1 MDSRHWW
8 LVNRVQE
15 TFQFGTNDSPVLY
28 EQFLADASHIREIN
42 KFLSAQG
49 CRLLIFYDTFSSDTS
64 TSREL
69 SVVTDLSPG
78 AEVYH
83 ESNLAVVFFRP
94 EVLAEELDLTS
105 LQQDVMCLELKLTDL
120 TAMLALISQLYL
132 PMVEQEA
139 LTLQNIPQ
147 CEIDNYKKSLNEH
160 LRELTCL
167 VEKSEP
173 HLNILSPHTKL
184 ISDANWMNSPIRA
197 NDLSTTVL
205 QDWLSTI
212 HSHLTDVIDTPYMEL
227 EAQSSPLEELR
238 KWSARQKIFSSI
250 LKQMRGQDA
259 RSIVRLLASSKP
271 DLVHMWNDTE
281 TQVLQINS
289 IAKNKLVFL
298 NSINKHFSTM
308 LLHSSSL
315 ESLNANLSAINSSP
329 GLFVGFQLPSQ
340 RGYLGY
346 VYYKLVCEIIRL
358 TSAFL
363 LNRKPTMLVNNVSSS
378 WFYLDPGNDPE
389 NYKDYLK
396 LLNEVLNLE
405 TNLEQHISILKEK
418 GLLQNLS
425 RLSGKK
431 ESAITEDQDL
441 YKEYSRIETLLSPL
455 RTFSAHVNSVLKLY
469 NDILK
474 LVELCNRLTVYSSC
488 PEVTWKENPLNFS
501 SVEIVVSNPEQDDEF
516 IQESPSSSSSRN
528 KRPIGSGKM
537 GILLEVDEDK
547 NFDTPSLSRRDSDSE
562 GFSDILENEP
572 RRGNVPRVY
581 TRFSE
586 QIKGWLED
594 NLEYAYKRFPTGPI
608 FLYEP
613 TSSNYESFDKLFDR
627 ILNSMETLNIN
638 IEITFTELTNS
649 QFCMNEQ
656 LALVDIFSGWA
667 VDLKAT
673 EFSKLYL
680 TKAFSQFE
688 EKMLSLEQRF
698 LDDKITPSKLLDIS
712 RVTESVRWSRLLLDK
727 LEQPMQRLSKYELTL
742 KDPENVESFNKY
754 RTFKSDLKH
763 YEKIWIKFCQEAVKE
778 IAKQQ
783 QNKLL
788 LMPQE
793 SDLIRINLNPIIFI
807 AIRELKSLFKVG
819 INLPLKSEELLF
831 SGERL
836 KMNFDRANFV
846 KFEFLKFQS
855 KIPEYLIPLYEPRLK
870 LFLKSLQS
878 GWTHLTWRNIN
889 LDVFFEAANRELSK
903 LNLSIKEVIV
913 FISSAKDSFQ
923 SSIDSLPSI
932 FKDVL
937 TSDSS
942 ITIEQFKNLF
952 TNFVSKTRSKIENI
966 LLSFQYT
973 ICQSYTKINQSNED
987 YENYS
992 PEELL
997 ETVSKKLES
1006 DPHCSSMK
1014 SFLQF
1019 YISWSYETILA
1030 WITDQFQH
1038 YLNLINF
1045 TLCKENKQELL
1056 EKQLSNLHSESTPT
1070 LANLHTFVT
1079 SSDFNEIVKSF
1090 MKHRLRISCEVIFEV
1105 PFVISVPSYESIS
1118 ETILA
1123 CFDQLVDVFSSIF
1136 NSSCAFEFQ
1145 EIASVN
1151 NEKLL
1156 AEANSVRSA
1165 IKSNLIE
1172 LINPLRYIFNFFSNF
1187 DSIRRG
1193 ELFQTYE
1200 QICTHS
1206 EYLQLSTNIVHSLF
1220 DILIFLRNLV
1230 PAFNL
1235 GILKVSLAPLQMS
1248 LSLLIQ
1254 MWKDKFSSYLLDNFE
1269 SQLKDAIMKREKIH
1283 SHLDKKVENII
1294 DLDVVLKYLRD
1305 VFNLE
1310 FTIEG
1315 TFSQIEASYQLLD
1328 SYEVTIQRASLEA
1341 VNNLRKNWQ
1350 IVIQRARE
1358 LQEHFITKNYLK
1370 YERDIEREMKTFEIR
1385 TIQLLKEFD
1394 AEGPCVVGIDAETAK
1409 SRLNTFSEKYSQF
1422 LSKKELLSSL
1432 QTTYFIPTSNYSD
1445 LDKVGKEISILKKL
1459 YFLYENL
1466 CAFEK
1471 DTKSQSWIILQ
1482 FDICQKQM
1490 TQFNEEF
1497 EELDRS
1503 LSEWDAYRYIQR
1515 TINMYFEVL
1524 PILRKLQDPTFKP
1537 RHWLR
1542 LMSLGSK
1549 HFTINPQKLTL
1560 ENVLKLDI
1568 VQHSLQIDEICKKAI
1583 AEAEV
1588 DKILKNISNELQ
1600 DQAFV
1605 FLYPP
1610 DHVPHISTESAL
1622 NLLEV
1627 LDEHYVTLSSVL
1639 TSRYISH
1646 FLREATQLSSNIKTI
1661 QTFINHLTYSQTLA
1675 FQLDSI
1681 FKNSQT
1687 DFPLSA
1693 AFNEAQI
1700 NFVAAFKRWKK
1711 LMKKVEEP
1719 SNIVVCC
1726 CNDDQI
1732 GDQLEGII
1740 KELENCRF
1748 SIEEYLESIRSSYP
1762 FLYFLSDHDLLD
1774 LLKHQANPTAMVP
1787 HIKPFFP
1794 QLIQFTYD
1802 EKARR
1807 RSMMQIDTEKQVKHI
1822 NGFIS
1827 SIGEEVLLQRNIP
1840 ICRESYITIS
1850 DLMKETRRTLQV
1862 EFSDF
1867 VKECR
1872 DKKMPNAEYDL
1883 FMFTWER
1890 LTTQI
1895 ALICLHSIWTKN
1907 LQEAIINFRS
1917 HKNALSE
1924 ATTLFYQHISRLLT
1938 LVHSPHSSRNLPY
1951 LRSKLEC
1958 IVFYGLWLR
1967 DIGYDLA
1974 EKKPRD
1980 ISDFEW
1986 QRYVRVYYHSTPALT
2001 ESNYEMVA
2009 SNETLNLTLRCLFTS
2024 IPYGF
2029 DYIGHATPNIFLTS
2043 SMKTIHLLYLSILE
2057 QRHTQFKTNLPLEFM
2072 HSAKEFSRIHGR
2084 HFMQLRIH
2092 ENFSPKAMSCFLLGT
2107 FLSKYWGLING
2118 WNSINKECLSIF
2130 TSVVTRLHERN
2141 FPSETNQSLSNE
2153 SSILML
2159 VTNIDHFLTCS
2170 LRPFFKSCSYLPPND
2185 YYILKLY
2192 CLARGIKA
2200 SKQLIDKMLW
2210 FKDILPILY
2219 PETFHVRFTI
2229 PFFISILNYVSVEK
2243 SKSVGS
2249 RRLSRSNSDAGLD
2262 PDFRFKS
2269 RRTSLTQSRTLK
2281 QLSTHRLTFGNI
2293 LNLTPDEPPNPSL
2306 PNKEQQMIAS
2316 FLVDTCIPRF
2326 QPEVHSKFLS
2336 LVDTV
2341 FGTSYS
2347 TTLTDSLV
2355 IANFSSIFIKVC
2367 SEMGIISTSIL
2378 EQQIKAIHRAAN
2390 TYHGFILFGKPGT
2403 GKSTAFNV
2411 FLNCLKNFT
2420 GDITNDNILKYNR
2433 HKTYHIYPKSL
2444 HSQLSLIGKVDD
2456 RQCWRDG
2463 ILSQAVRYANA
2474 DSNCLVWIVI
2484 DDIIQSSLF
2493 EFLSSCIFSSSL
2505 TLSNGQ
2511 CLTITNNVRFVLETI
2526 NLSSL
2531 SLSYL
2536 NLFQM
2541 IYFSSDAVQ
2550 FDSFAM
2556 LSIQRHPKHLKNI
2569 IYRALQK
2576 IMGVF
2581 LRDHLSQ
2588 YPSINEFNMS
2598 SLYKTFFT
2606 YFDQLIENYLT
2617 SPGQPEPIN
2626 LSLIERFA
2634 LFALTSSFG
2643 IHLEEYSWASFTRD
2657 LYSLSDCLPDL
2668 ESGLTI
2674 FDYCIGNLG
2683 DWDTLHMVY
2692 SDSYPAYSITCNG
2705 DIIVKCT
2712 NLYRVNMLAELCVS
2726 SERPIMIIGPHSSGK
2741 SSLVKN
2747 LIYSKSYDDTTQVVL
2762 HQAIDPSTTVAS
2774 LYDSLYSRLECRY
2787 LDTYGPPKNHK
2798 LNFFI
2803 DDLHIG
2809 QSADNHNSPVQE
2821 FIRCMVESKGCFS
2834 EEFPTKWLTLKDI
2847 VTICAMTSERYLPWT
2862 HSRMSQHF
2870 NVIRLYPEAIT
2881 QDTVYH
2887 LLDAL
2892 TQPEGVSKYSPE
2904 VLNTLTKT
2912 SQTIYRLVST
2922 IFQSVDILGRNHYYF
2937 SWKDLSLIF
2946 HGFRVCADELLEGEN
2961 EVFNLLYHITNRV
2974 YSAQLCNLSDIN
2986 TFKCIMEKQ
2995 WNRDASNTSFIE
3007 NKFADIPYFTTLVEE
3022 HKPDTSNVPL
3032 QSLSH
3037 AMEINTNII
3046 LHPTKQLDQLVRY
3059 VTKLQNQHND
3069 KYVERPCISML
3080 TLSDIK
3086 QLDYLNFLLSFPKS
3100 NILFVGRHMMKLS
3113 DISRLAYFA
3122 AGFEYLELILK
3133 TKQSF
3138 IDGIKSAIRQAALG
3152 SKSVGFVITSDQLQL
3167 SYVRDLFNTYLV
3179 TGHVDHVFA
3188 FDEFNSLV
3196 SSIEPTYKR
3205 LYANTYTDARQYFS
3219 VQIQKNLKVIIC
3231 IETHNPLLKDF
3242 ELFPG
3247 LVKGC
3252 YVSIY
3257 KDWCGP
3263 NIVED
3268 MIDLVKRPESN
3279 IPIRSLPSTF
3289 SMETMI
3295 NLLSTMH
3302 SSFIQQDRDLN
3313 FIERISLYTKNS
3325 YELLDPFTE
3334 RESRKQS
3341 SSNSLFQYFFEDNM
3355 QFIQDYE
3362 KVRRGVVSLVGGFS
3376 LQRFIKVFFTIYIS
3390 ESKNNERKRRNLKRC
3405 LSTREDLQGRHEKL
3419 VQEVARIEG
3428 EIVEKDAECES
3439 LLEKLSLISCKV
3451 ESIKVF
3457 SSDSDSNI
3465 LRATLAT
3472 IRTQDETNM
3481 ELLEFEEDKQL
3492 IIKLLENE
3500 TQLKQSSNDEQTKRQ
3515 NKRIE
3520 ELQAKVN
3527 ENRKLVDVAESEV
3540 KLTFNKIGRI
3550 TLENVKSLHSP
3561 PKQVIP
3567 VLETLVF
3574 LLKRQQRALSS
3585 VHSIKFDMSV
3595 CTENT
3600 DAPSCLE
3607 PFQVHPKLTRQ
3618 HTLAARTPS
3627 VPVAPRGSAEAW
3639 NSVQQAIG
3647 QDSQK
3652 FLDSLASITWKFGL
3666 DHEVIQF
3673 IERNFATSKI
3683 TAQHKA
3689 STGLITVQSAKHAA
3703 DGAGIICAYIIALAE
3718 YNYIYK
3724 KHCVF
3729 EEEIC
3734 LIRSEIIDMSE
3745 QQVTPHIDL
3754 PTLTYEKHFI
3764 DEQQVSEYDIDALET
3779 ELIEVEAE
3787 FHKAVYQQHQL
3798 KEEFVKQK
3806 TVTQS
3811 LCEILESTE
3820 ALKSSWQLSFESIY
3834 DEQTLMYYCVATAL
3848 LISYLGST
3856 PPFLRKIFFDDAF
3869 NKMSSCF
3876 EDSNSQTSFSYTDL
3890 KDFLIQMVNRNLEI
3904 TDIPDDDYVQENLT
3918 LIFNPYLPNFP
3929 LIIDPYG
3936 IFLSWIKNQMPYY
3949 CISYYA
3955 NNLLQILDS
3964 YLRQAKKLVIYD
3976 VELEHLSTNQSILK
3990 ILIAKSVKHGFAM
4003 KPNFAQKDII
4013 QSSFQLFLISPIK
4026 QDIPYSLLAM
4036 VTPVLFSATREG
4048 FAKDLGRVCLSVLE
4062 PSKYL
4067 EMREN
4072 EAKLTSS
4079 LKAIKNI
4086 ENELSNAIC
4095 ISFEVDNLV
4104 NKCKSITSHSS
4115 DYQANMELYQTSKT
4129 FQKNFLQKNILVFDG
4144 GEVAGIVF
4152 DVLRCMYSL
4161 NENYQ
4166 ISYPAFKQFL
4176 KGINESYER
4185 VDPRL
4190 IPDIILRFC
4199 YSFMN
4204 QSFSENDRVHF
4215 ALMLA
4220 IEYEIYRKQARRSDA
4235 EMLFSALY
4243 PIKHNTKK
4251 PFDWMQEKQW
4261 DNLNAMGQSVKKIQ
4275 EAVDRMAREGRA
4287 TQWRTFCEHE
4297 SPDEQDFPDGLNT
4310 TLSPLEKLL
4319 ILKCVKQD
4327 NLKNSITRFID
4338 KSLGVDLIKGSQID
4352 YNIMFSK
4359 IITPRTP
4366 ILIFSSHPLY
4376 TILVLN
4382 NITKYC
4388 KSTLEIIS
4396 LYGDYPDDIT
4406 QVFEVIVSSSI
4417 QGNWVFIQ
4425 NVDLNPRLMKLLPFH
4440 MDSLTSCHESF
4451 RVWFGCTPTSTLDPL
4466 FVKRCVRLFI
4476 GVPFEPKNGAIRCLE
4491 LLHLDDSIMEITRS
4505 EWTPILHNLI
4515 MTHVACRYRVVLS
4528 PSSFEQ
4534 EYRWSIDS
4542 LIRSLRLV
4550 LLEIEN
4556 CANTMLTFSQQ
4567 KKPFSWPCIR
4577 YMIGELT
4584 YGSGLVYTQ
4593 DIELL
4598 NGMLDYWVNPNS
4610 IKPNYEFPRSQHRPP
4625 IAFFKHHPKPKELI
4639 QGFLVET
4646 SLIQLRSPEICGLFS
4661 KSQFFSPD
4669 NVVNNT
4675 KILNDTLKI
4684 YRLEDQPVITITQNI
4699 KETISQKVA
4708 KFRGSKKRS
4717 TSIFEITKRIAIE
4730 KPLERGTS
4738 LSISTTSMSNISHPF
4753 PIRGQFKDLL
4763 IHEKCSSLLSD
4774 LPHLESI
4781 NTYTNKCE
4789 QYSNQYLKSF
4799 FVQELCT
4806 WAHCIG
4812 VIRSDLQTIQNYL
4825 LFSKL
4830 IGVSSA
4836 FLKHIRDLH
4845 ENCVP
4850 AKWQKLIGSSAPPD
4864 YQTFSTWFDNLK
4876 RRYQY
4881 LFEMIDN
4888 GNLSCYNLGYFFYP
4902 GQLLASFCLLKSK
4915 TESLNFEKSCLIGE
4929 ITTKEKEHV
4938 KDPPSIGI
4946 YASEISVHGCVW
4958 DKNSGEFYDIPT
4970 SKSVNTV
4977 LPLVHITRAQANQL
4991 SNRKEGFRGP
5001 HLYYCPVYR
5010 NQQKKDIFFHIKI
5023 QNTDIPRIRWMMRGL
5038 TCTLQHY

>member
-28 EQFLADASHIREIN
+28 EQFLADASHIREMN

-49 CRLLIFYDTFSSDTS
+49 CRLLIFYDTFSSDTP

-69 SVVTDLSPG
+69 SVVTELAPG
-78 AEVYH
+78 AEIYQ

-94 EVLAEELDLTS
+94 EVLTEELDLTS

-120 TAMLALISQLYL
+120 TAMLALISHLYL

-139 LTLQNIPQ
+139 LTLQTIPQ
-147 CEIDNYKKSLNEH
+147 FEIDNYKKSLNEH
-160 LRELTCL
+160 LQKLTCL

-173 HLNILSPHTKL
+173 HLNILSAHTKPVRD
-184 ISDANWMNSPIRA
+184 SNWMTSPMA
-197 NDLSTTVL
+197 FELSTTIL

-212 HSHLTDVIDTPYMEL
+212 HSHLTDVIDEPKMQMDT
-227 EAQSSPLEELR
+227 QSSPLQELK
-238 KWSARQKIFSSI
+238 KWSARQRIFTSI
-250 LKQMRGQDA
+250 LKQMRGEDA
-259 RSIVRLLASSKP
+259 RSIVRLLSSSKP
-271 DLVHMWNDTE
+271 DLIHMWTDTE
-281 TQVLQINS
+281 TQVIQINS
-289 IAKNKLVFL
+289 VAKNKLVFL
-298 NSINKHFSTM
+298 NLINKHFSTM

-315 ESLNANLSAINSSP
+315 EALNSNLSTINSNS

-363 LNRKPTMLVNNVSSS
+363 LNGKPTLLANQVSSP
-378 WFYLDPGNDPE
+378 WFYLDTGYDPKS
-389 NYKDYLK
+389 YKVFLK

-405 TNLEQHISILKEK
+405 RNLAQHLSILKEK
-418 GLLQNLS
+418 GLLHNLS

-431 ESAITEDQDL
+431 ESAIIEDQDL
-441 YKEYSRIETLLSPL
+441 YKEFSNIETLLSPL
-455 RTFSAHVNSVLKLY
+455 RTFSGHVRSLLNLN

-474 LVELCNRLTVYSSC
+474 LVDLCNQLTIYPSC
-488 PEVTWKENPLNFS
+488 PEITWKDNPLTIS
-501 SVEIVVSNPEQDDEF
+501 SVEIVVVSLPEQDDEF
-516 IQESPSSSSSRN
+516 LQESPTSSSSRK

-537 GILLEVDEDK
+537 GILLEVDEEK
-547 NFDTPSLSRRDSDSE
+547 TIDTPSLSRRDSYSE
-562 GFSDILENEP
+562 GFSDNFENEP
-572 RRGNVPRVY
+572 KREYVQGVY

-586 QIKGWLED
+586 QIKGWLES
-594 NLEYAYKRFPTGPI
+594 NLKYVCKKFPTGPV
-608 FLYEP
+608 FLYEA
-613 TSSNYESFDKLFDR
+613 TSSNYESFDQLLDCL
-627 ILNSMETLNIN
+627 LNSMEILNGN

-656 LALVDIFSGWA
+656 LALVDIFNGWA

-673 EFSKLYL
+673 EFSKFYL

-688 EKMLSLEQRF
+688 EKMFSLEQRF
-698 LDDKITPSKLLDIS
+698 LGEKITPSKLLDIS
-712 RVTESVRWSRLLLDK
+712 RVTESVRWSRLILDK
-727 LEQPMQRLSKYELTL
+727 LEQPMQRLSKYEMVL
-742 KDPENVESFNKY
+742 KNPEYVESFNKY
-754 RTFKSDLKH
+754 KTFKSDLKQ
-763 YEKIWIKFCQEAVKE
+763 YEKMWIKFCQEAVKE

-783 QNKLL
+783 QNKLFL
-788 LMPQE
+788 VPQE
-793 SDLIRINLNPIIFI
+793 SELIRINLNPIIFI
-807 AIRELKSLFKVG
+807 AIRELKSLVKVG
-819 INLPLKSEELLF
+819 VKLPLKSEELLF
-831 SGERL
+831 SEGRL
-836 KMNFDRANFV
+836 KLNFDRANFV
-846 KFEFLKFQS
+846 KSEFLKFHSQ
-855 KIPEYLIPLYEPRLK
+855 IPEYLIPLYEPRLK
-870 LFLKSLQS
+870 LFLKSLQP
-878 GWTHLTWRNIN
+878 GWTHLAWKNIN
-889 LDVFFEAANRELSK
+889 LDIFFETANRELSK
-903 LNLSIKEVIV
+903 LNLSVKDVIV
-913 FISSAKDSFQ
+913 LINSAKNNFQ
-923 SSIDSLPSI
+923 SSLNSLPTI
-932 FKDVL
+932 LRDLL
-937 TSDSS
+937 TSDNS
-942 ITIEQFKNLF
+942 ISIEQFQNLF
-952 TNFVSKTRSKIENI
+952 TNFISKTQFRIKNI
-966 LLSFQYT
+966 FLTFQSL
-973 ICQSYTKINQSNED
+973 ICQSYLKINQSNED
-987 YENYS
+987 YGNYS

-997 ETVSKKLES
+997 KIVSKKFES
-1006 DPHCSSMK
+1006 ESHSSSMK
-1014 SFLQF
+1014 SFIQF
-1019 YISWSYETILA
+1019 YISWSHETILA
-1030 WITDQFQH
+1030 WITDQFKQ
-1038 YLNLINF
+1038 YLSLINF
-1045 TLCKENKQELL
+1045 TLCKGNKEDFL
-1056 EKQLSNLHSESTPT
+1056 EKQLSKLHSESTLS

-1079 SSDFNEIVKSF
+1079 SSDFNEVVKSF
-1090 MKHRLRISCEVIFEV
+1090 TKHKLRISCEVVFEV
-1105 PFVISVPSYESIS
+1105 PFVLSVPSYESIS
-1118 ETILA
+1118 DTILA
-1123 CFDQLVDVFSSIF
+1123 CFDQLVNVFSSLF
-1136 NSSCAFEFQ
+1136 NSSCVFESR
-1145 EIASVN
+1145 EISSVN

-1156 AEANSVRSA
+1156 AEAKNIRTA

-1172 LINPLRYIFNFFSNF
+1172 LVNPLRYIFNFFSHF

-1200 QICTHS
+1200 QIRTHS
-1206 EYLQLSTNIVHSLF
+1206 EYLNLSTNIVHSLF

-1235 GILKVSLAPLQMS
+1235 GILKVSLAPLEMS

-1254 MWKDKFSSYLLDNFE
+1254 MWKDKFSSYLLENFE
-1269 SQLKDAIMKREKIH
+1269 FQLKDAIMKREKIH

-1294 DLDVVLKYLRD
+1294 DLDIVLKFLRD

-1310 FTIEG
+1310 FTIES

-1328 SYEVTIQRASLEA
+1328 SYEVTIQRTFLEE
-1341 VNNLRKNWQ
+1341 VNNLRNNWQ
-1350 IVIQRARE
+1350 TVIELARQ
-1358 LQEHFITKNYLK
+1358 LQDHFITQNYLK
-1370 YERDIEREMKTFEIR
+1370 YERDIEREMKTFEIK
-1385 TIQLLKEFD
+1385 TIQLLKEFE

-1409 SRLNTFSEKYSQF
+1409 SRLDTFSEKYAQF

-1459 YFLYENL
+1459 YLLYENL

-1471 DTKSQSWIILQ
+1471 DTNSQSWIILQ
-1482 FDICQKQM
+1482 FDNCQKQM

-1537 RHWLR
+1537 RHWLK

-1549 HFTINPQKLTL
+1549 HFTVNSQKLTL
-1560 ENVLKLDI
+1560 ENVLKLNL
-1568 VQHSLQIDEICKKAI
+1568 VQHSLEIDEICKKAV

-1588 DKILKNISNELQ
+1588 DRTLKNISNELQ
-1600 DQAFV
+1600 DQVFV
-1605 FLYPP
+1605 FVDL
-1610 DHVPHISTESAL
+1610 DDQVPQISTELVL
-1622 NLLEV
+1622 NVLEV
-1627 LDEHYVTLSSVL
+1627 FDNHYVSLNSVL
-1639 TSRYISH
+1639 MSRHISH
-1646 FLREATQLSSNIKTI
+1646 FLREATQLSSHIKTI
-1661 QTFINHLTYSQTLA
+1661 QTFINHLIYSQTLA

-1687 DFPLSA
+1687 DFPPTA
-1693 AFNEAQI
+1693 AFNQAQI

-1711 LMKKVEEP
+1711 LMKKIEEP

-1748 SIEEYLESIRSSYP
+1748 SIEEYLENIRASYP

-1774 LLKHQANPTAMVP
+1774 FLKHQSNPTAMIPLV
-1787 HIKPFFP
+1787 KPFFP
-1794 QLIQFTYD
+1794 QLIQFIYED
-1802 EKARR
+1802 KPRR
-1807 RSMMQIDTEKQVKHI
+1807 RSVIKIDTGKQIKHI

-1827 SIGEEVLLQRNIP
+1827 SIGEEVYLQRSIP
-1840 ICRESYITIS
+1840 VCRESYNTIS
-1850 DLMKETRRTLQV
+1850 ELMKETRRTLQV
-1862 EFSDF
+1862 EFSNF
-1867 VKECR
+1867 VKEGR
-1872 DKKMPNAEYDL
+1872 DKKTPNVEYDV
-1883 FMFTWER
+1883 FMFSWEQ
-1890 LTTQI
+1890 LTTQV
-1895 ALICLHSIWTKN
+1895 ALISLHSIWTKN

-1924 ATTLFYQHISRLLT
+1924 ATTLFFQHVSRLLS
-1938 LVHSPHSSRNLPY
+1938 LVNSSHFSRNQAY
-1951 LRSKLEC
+1951 YRSKLEC

-1986 QRYVRVYYHSTPALT
+1986 QRYVRMYYHSTPELA
-2001 ESNYEMVA
+2001 ESNYELVD
-2009 SNETLNLTLRCLFTS
+2009 SNETLNLTLRCLFTT

-2029 DYIGHATPNIFLTS
+2029 DYIGYATPNIFLTS
-2043 SMKTIHLLYLSILE
+2043 SMKTIHLIYLSILE
-2057 QRHTQFKTNLPLEFM
+2057 KRHTQFKTNLPLEFM

-2107 FLSKYWGLING
+2107 FLSKYWGLVNG
-2118 WNSINKECLSIF
+2118 WNNINKECLSIF

-2141 FPSETNQSLSNE
+2141 FASNQSIPNE
-2153 SSILML
+2153 SSILIL
-2159 VTNIDHFLTCS
+2159 VTNIEHFLVCN

-2185 YYILKLY
+2185 YYILKFY
-2192 CLARGIKA
+2192 CLARGIRA

-2219 PETFHVRFTI
+2219 PETSHVRFTI
-2229 PFFISILNYVSVEK
+2229 PFFISILNHISTEK
-2243 SKSVGS
+2243 PKSIGS
-2249 RRLSRSNSDAGLD
+2249 RRSSMANSDAGLEL
-2262 PDFRFKS
+2262 DFRYRS
-2269 RRTSLTQSRTLK
+2269 RKNSLSQFRALK
-2281 QLSTHRLTFGNI
+2281 QLQSHRSTFGNI
-2293 LNLTPDEPPNPSL
+2293 LNITPDEPPSPNV
-2306 PNKEQQMIAS
+2306 PNKEQRMIAS
-2316 FLVDTCIPRF
+2316 FLVNTCVPRF

-2347 TTLTDSLV
+2347 STPND
-2355 IANFSSIFIKVC
+2355 SSIIPNFDSIFTKVC
-2367 SEMGIISTSIL
+2367 SEMDIIPTYLL
-2378 EQQIKAIHRAAN
+2378 EQQVKAIHRAAN
-2390 TYHGFILFGKPGT
+2390 TYHGFIFFGKPGT
-2403 GKSTAFNV
+2403 GKTTAFKV
-2411 FLNCLKNFT
+2411 YINCLKSFT

-2433 HKTYHIYPKSL
+2433 HKTYHIYPQSL
-2444 HSQLSLIGKVDD
+2444 YSQLSFVGKVDD

-2463 ILSQAVRYANA
+2463 ILSQAVRYANT
-2474 DSNCLVWIVI
+2474 NFKCLVWIVI
-2484 DDIIQSSLF
+2484 DDVINPPLF
-2493 EFLSSCIFSSSL
+2493 EFLSSCIFSCSL

-2511 CLTITNNVRFVLETI
+2511 CMPIPNNVRFILETI

-2541 IYFSSDAVQ
+2541 IYFSSHSVQ
-2550 FDSFAM
+2550 FDSFSM
-2556 LSIQRHPKHLKNI
+2556 LSLQRQPTSLKNI
-2569 IYRALQK
+2569 ISRALQK

-2581 LRDHLSQ
+2581 IRDHLSQ
-2588 YPSINEFNMS
+2588 YLPVNDFNMS

-2606 YFDQLIENYLT
+2606 YFDQLIVNYLNC
-2617 SPGQPEPIN
+2617 PGQPEPIT

-2634 LFALTSSFG
+2634 LFALISSFG
-2643 IHLEEYSWASFTRD
+2643 IHIKEYSWASFTRD

-2668 ESGLTI
+2668 DSGLTI
-2674 FDYCIGNLG
+2674 FDYCLSNLG

-2692 SDSYPAYSITCNG
+2692 SDSYPAYNITCNG
-2705 DIIVKCT
+2705 DIIVKCI
-2712 NLYRVNMLAELCVS
+2712 NLYRVNMLSELCAS
-2726 SERPIMIIGPHSSGK
+2726 SDRPIMIIGPHSSGK
-2741 SSLVKN
+2741 SSLIKN
-2747 LIYSKSYDDTTQVVL
+2747 LIYSKSYDDITQDVL

-2787 LDTYGPPKNHK
+2787 LDTYGPPKKHK

-2809 QSADNHNSPVQE
+2809 QLTDNVNSPVQE
-2821 FIRCMVESKGCFS
+2821 FIRCLIESKGCFS
-2834 EEFPTKWLTLKDI
+2834 DDFPTKWLTLKDVDI
-2847 VTICAMTSERYLPWT
+2847 ICAMTSDRYPPWT
-2862 HSRMSQHF
+2862 HTRMAQHF
-2870 NVIRLYPEAIT
+2870 NVVRLYPEAIT
-2881 QDTVYH
+2881 QDTVYNM
-2887 LLDAL
+2887 LDAL

-2904 VLNTLTKT
+2904 VLNTLTAT
-2912 SQTIYRLVST
+2912 SQTLYRIVSA
-2922 IFQSVDILGRNHYYF
+2922 IFQPTDILGRKHYYF

-2946 HGFRVCADELLEGEN
+2946 HGFRVCADELLEVES

-2974 YSAQLCNLSDIN
+2974 YSAQLCNLSDLD
-2986 TFKCIMEKQ
+2986 TFKCMMEKQ
-2995 WNRDASNTSFIE
+2995 WKHDQSKTSYITNEF
-3007 NKFADIPYFTTLVEE
+3007 KDIPYFTTLVEE
-3022 HKPDTSNVPL
+3022 HKPDTSNAL
-3032 QSLSH
+3032 YQSLSH

-3069 KYVERPCISML
+3069 KYVERPCVSML

-3138 IDGIKSAIRQAALG
+3138 IDGIKCAIRQAALG

-3167 SYVRDLFNTYLV
+3167 HYVRDLFNTYLV

-3231 IETHNPLLKDF
+3231 IETHNPLLKNF

-3252 YVSIY
+3252 YISIY
-3257 KDWCGP
+3257 KDWCGD
-3263 NIVED
+3263 NIVRD
-3268 MIDLVKRPESN
+3268 IIDLVKRPESN
-3279 IPIRSLPSTF
+3279 IQIRSLPSTF
-3289 SMETMI
+3289 SMESIVT
-3295 NLLSTMH
+3295 LLATMH
-3302 SSFIQQDRDLN
+3302 HYFIKQDRDLS
-3313 FIERISLYTKNS
+3313 FIERISSYPKNAFDQ
-3325 YELLDPFTE
+3325 LNPFSE
-3334 RESRKQS
+3334 RDNRKQS
-3341 SSNSLFQYFFEDNM
+3341 SSNSLFQHFFEDNV
-3355 QFIQDYE
+3355 QFFQVYE
-3362 KVRRGVVSLVGGFS
+3362 KVRRGGVSLVGGFS
-3376 LQRFIKVFFTIYIS
+3376 FQRFIKVFFTIYIG
-3390 ESKNNERKRRNLKRC
+3390 ESKNNERRGKILKKC
-3405 LSTREDLQGRHEKL
+3405 ISAREDLQVKHEKL

-3439 LLEKLSLISCKV
+3439 ILEQLSQISCKI

-3457 SSDSDSNI
+3457 SSDSYSSI

-3472 IRTQDETNM
+3472 IRTQDETIM

-3515 NKRIE
+3515 NKMIE
-3520 ELQAKVN
+3520 ELQAKVDKN
-3527 ENRKLVDVAESEV
+3527 MKLVNVAANEV
-3540 KLTFNKIGRI
+3540 KQTFSKIVRI
-3550 TLENVKSLHSP
+3550 TLENVKSLHNP

-3567 VLETLVF
+3567 VLEALLFLV
-3574 LLKRQQRALSS
+3574 KRQQRALSS
-3585 VHSIKFDMSV
+3585 IHPIKYDMSV
-3595 CTENT
+3595 CIENNS

-3607 PFQVHPKLTRQ
+3607 PNLIQAAHPKLTRQ
-3618 HTLAARTPS
+3618 HTVKTSSTPI
-3627 VPVAPRGSAEAW
+3627 APRGSAETW
-3639 NSVQQAIG
+3639 NSIQQAIG

-3652 FLDSLASITWKFGL
+3652 FLDSLSCITWKFGL

-3673 IERNFATSKI
+3673 IERNFATSRN
-3683 TAQHKA
+3683 TAQHKLG
-3689 STGLITVQSAKHAA
+3689 TGLITVQSAKHAA
-3703 DGAGIICAYIIALAE
+3703 EGAGIICAYIIALAE

-3724 KHCVF
+3724 QHCVL
-3729 EEEIC
+3729 EEEIYK
-3734 LIRSEIIDMSE
+3734 INSEIVNMNE
-3745 QQVTPHIDL
+3745 QRVTPQIDL

-3764 DEQQVSEYDIDALET
+3764 DEQQVSEYDLDSLQK

-3806 TVTQS
+3806 TLAQS
-3811 LCEILESTE
+3811 LCDILESTE
-3820 ALKSSWQLSFESIY
+3820 ALKSSWQRSFESLY
-3834 DEQTLMYYCVATAL
+3834 DGQSLLCYCVVTAL
-3848 LISYLGST
+3848 LISYLGPT
-3856 PPFLRKIFFDDAF
+3856 PPFLRKIFFDEAF
-3869 NKMSSCF
+3869 SRMSSWF
-3876 EDSNSQTSFSYTDL
+3876 DDSNNQTSFSYANL
-3890 KDFLIQMVNRNLEI
+3890 NDFLLQMINRNLNI
-3904 TDIPDDDYVQENLT
+3904 TEIPDDTYVQENLT

-3936 IFLSWIKNQMPYY
+3936 IFLFWIKDEMPGH

-3955 NNLLQILDS
+3955 NNLPQIMDEYS
-3964 YLRQAKKLVIYD
+3964 TQAKKLVIYD
-3976 VELEHLSTNQSILK
+3976 VELEHLSTNQSLLK
-3990 ILIAKSVKHGFAM
+3990 ILIAKAVKHGFTM
-4003 KPNFAQKDII
+4003 KPNFAQKDLIH
-4013 QSSFQLFLISPIK
+4013 QSFQLFLVSPIK
-4026 QDIPYSLLAM
+4026 QEIPYSLLAV
-4036 VTPVLFSATREG
+4036 VTPILFSATREG
-4048 FAKDLGRVCLSVLE
+4048 FAKDLGRICLSVLE
-4062 PSKYL
+4062 PSKYF

-4072 EAKLTSS
+4072 ETKLFSS
-4079 LKAIKNI
+4079 SKAIKNL
-4086 ENELSNAIC
+4086 ENELSNSIR
-4095 ISFEVDNLV
+4095 ISFQLDDLV
-4104 NKCKSITSHSS
+4104 TKCKTITSHSS
-4115 DYQANMELYQTSKT
+4115 DYQTNKKIYQASLA
-4129 FQKNFLQKNILVFDG
+4129 FQKNLLLKNALIFDG
-4144 GEVAGIVF
+4144 GEVAAIVF
-4152 DVLRCMYSL
+4152 DVLRCMPYL

-4166 ISYPAFKQFL
+4166 TSYPLFKQLL
-4176 KGINESYER
+4176 KGVSEGYER
-4185 VDPRL
+4185 VNPRL

-4199 YSFMN
+4199 YSFCN

-4220 IEYEIYRKQARRSDA
+4220 IEYEIFRKQARRSDA

-4287 TQWRTFCEHE
+4287 TQWRTFCENE
-4297 SPDEQDFPDGLNT
+4297 SPEEPDFPDGLNT

-4338 KSLGVDLIKGSQID
+4338 KSLGVDLIKGSQLD
-4352 YNIMFSK
+4352 YNILLSK
-4359 IITPRTP
+4359 LVIPQTQF
-4366 ILIFSSHPLY
+4366 LIFSTHPLY
-4376 TILVLN
+4376 TILMLN

-4388 KSTLEIIS
+4388 KSTMEIIS
-4396 LYGDYPDDIT
+4396 LNGDSPDDIT
-4406 QVFEVIVSSSI
+4406 QVFEVITSSSI

-4425 NVDLNPRLMKLLPFH
+4425 NIDLNPRLMKLLPFH
-4440 MDSLTSCHESF
+4440 LDSLTSCHESF
-4451 RVWFGCTPTSTLDPL
+4451 HVWFGCTPTSPLDPV
-4466 FVKRCVRLFI
+4466 FVKRCIRLYL
-4476 GVPFEPKNGAIRCLE
+4476 GVPFEPKNSAISCLE
-4491 LLHLDDSIMEITRS
+4491 LLRFDENMVGITRTD
-4505 EWTPILHNLI
+4505 WTPILHSLLMI
-4515 MTHVACRYRVVLS
+4515 HVACRYRVLLS

-4542 LIRSLRLV
+4542 LIRSLKLI
-4550 LLEIEN
+4550 LLEIDK
-4556 CANTMLTFSQQ
+4556 CANTMLTYSQQ
-4567 KKPFSWPCIR
+4567 NKPFSWPCVR

-4598 NGMLDYWVNPNS
+4598 NGMLDYWLNASS
-4610 IKPNYEFPRSQHRPP
+4610 IKPNYEFPRSQHRLPN
-4625 IAFFKHHPKPKELI
+4625 AFFKNNPKPKELI
-4639 QGFLVET
+4639 HGFLTET

-4669 NVVNNT
+4669 KIVNNT
-4675 KILNDTLKI
+4675 KILNETLKI
-4684 YRLEDQPVITITQNI
+4684 YRLEDQPITIIPQTI
-4699 KETISQKVA
+4699 KDTMSQKVA
-4708 KFRGSKKRS
+4708 KIRGTSTPKKRS
-4717 TSIFEITKRIAIE
+4717 LSIFDISRRVTIE
-4730 KPLERGTS
+4730 KSTEKSPS
-4738 LSISTTSMSNISHPF
+4738 LSSVPLPT
-4753 PIRGQFKDLL
+4753 RGQFKDLL
-4763 IHEKCSSLLSD
+4763 IHEKCSSLLAE

-4781 NTYTNKCE
+4781 ITYTNKCE
-4789 QYSNQYLKSF
+4789 QFSNQYLQSF
-4799 FVQELCT
+4799 FTQELCT
-4806 WAHCIG
+4806 WANCIG
-4812 VIRSDLQTIQNYL
+4812 EIRSDLQMIQNYL
-4825 LFSKL
+4825 LFSKQ
-4830 IGVSSA
+4830 IGVSPA
-4836 FLKHIRDLH
+4836 FLRHIRDLH

-4850 AKWQKLIGSSAPPD
+4850 SKWQRLIGPSAPPEC
-4864 YQTFSTWFDNLK
+4864 QTFSTWFDNLK
-4876 RRYQY
+4876 KRYQY

-4915 TESLNFEKSCLIGE
+4915 TDSLNFEKSCLVGE

-4938 KDPPSIGI
+4938 KDPPPVGI
-4946 YASEISVHGCVW
+4946 YASEISVIGCVW
-4958 DKNSGEFYDIPT
+4958 DKNSGEFNDIPT

-4991 SNRKEGFRGP
+4991 SNRKEGIRGP

-5010 NQQKKDIFFHIKI
+5010 NEKKKEVFFYIKI
-5023 QNTDIPRIRWMMRGL
+5023 QNTDIPRIRWLMRGL